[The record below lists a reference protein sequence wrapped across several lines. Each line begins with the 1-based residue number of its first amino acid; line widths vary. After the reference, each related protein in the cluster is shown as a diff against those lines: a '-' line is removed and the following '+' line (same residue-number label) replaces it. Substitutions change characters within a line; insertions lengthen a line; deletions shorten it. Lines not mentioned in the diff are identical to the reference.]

1 MKLTR
6 TNLRHLISEEINN
19 LDEAEGAEE
28 AYWKM
33 RGGPSTQQGKLTAR
47 TNELLQKIL
56 DELQKRPAVLG
67 PELPE

>member
-1 MKLTR
+1 MNLTQNKLR
-6 TNLRHLISEEINN
+6 RLISEEINN
-19 LDEAEGAEE
+19 LNEAEGAEE
-28 AYWKM
+28 AYWKT

-47 TNELLQKIL
+47 ANELLQKIL